1 MDLQNGNRK
10 SLRVKRKNVF
20 LEDHVQSGVVFEG
33 DLESL
38 DDKGLEKSDL
48 EGKYTT
54 YMWKFVQSAP
64 VVTFSIVEQ
73 RLSEDESQKSEK
85 SENNSPVNSEM
96 EEKVDDPDL
105 QLAE

>member
-20 LEDHVQSGVVFEG
+20 PEDYVQSGVVFEG

-38 DDKGLEKSDL
+38 DGKGLEWSDL

-54 YMWKFVQSAP
+54 HMWKFVQSAP

-73 RLSEDESQKSEK
+73 RLSEDESQKSE
-85 SENNSPVNSEM
+85 NNSPINSEM

>member
-1 MDLQNGNRK
+1 MIFPNCLNLCTPNFAQLFDGVGSMDLQNGNRK

-73 RLSEDESQKSEK
+73 RLSEDES
-85 SENNSPVNSEM
+85 
-96 EEKVDDPDL
+96 
-105 QLAE
+105 